1 MQWFAENHSVLDQPT
16 TIFHNI
22 LLIIINYYRKL
33 HSIYHI
39 LLMSNYDIINYEI
52 K

>member
-1 MQWFAENHSVLDQPT
+1 MQYFAENHSGLDQPT
-16 TIFHNI
+16 TIFHKI

-33 HSIYHI
+33 HSIYF
-39 LLMSNYDIINYEI
+39 LMSNYNIINYEI